1 MGIEEILEEAK
12 AVVRRIVPETVEIT
26 QVDYEGPV
34 IVLYTKNM
42 EAFAESNDLVR
53 QIAQQLR
60 RRITV
65 RPDPSLLMPPED
77 AERSIREIIP
87 ADAQITNIFFEQ
99 ETGEVTI
106 EALSPGLVIGKH
118 GSVLNEL
125 KRKIGWAPKV
135 VRAPPIPSKTVEEI
149 RQYLRSIRDE
159 RLGFMKQIGRRIARE
174 VPTGENYV
182 RITSLGGFRQVGRS
196 AALLST
202 RESKILID
210 CGILISED
218 NGSPYLNAPEVLP
231 LDSIDGV
238 VVTHAHLDH
247 SGLVPALYK
256 YGYTGPVYT
265 TPPTRDMMS
274 LLQLDF
280 IKVAM
285 GEARK
290 PAYESS
296 HIRGQV
302 ANTIPLKYGETT
314 DIAPD
319 VRLTFQN
326 AGHILGS
333 AVAHFHIGDGM
344 YNVAMSGDIKFE
356 KTWLFNPAV
365 NKFPRLETLVLE
377 STYGGYHDVQP
388 SRHEAAQAFRDII
401 GRVLRRGGKVLVPVF
416 AVGRSQEVML
426 VLEEAMRNRS
436 IPEAPVYLDGMIWEA
451 TAIHTAY
458 PEYLNSQLRT
468 QIFQTGENPFLA
480 PVFRRVETADMR
492 ANIIDD
498 VEPCV
503 VLATSGMMSGGPVL
517 EYFKGWADNP
527 LHALLFVGFQSEGSL
542 GRRIQ
547 REAREITLN
556 DRGNPLTL
564 AIKTD
569 METIDGFSGHSDRI
583 QLLNY
588 VGTMD
593 PRPERVIVNHGEEY
607 KCSDLASSLYKKFGM
622 ETRAPMN
629 LETIR
634 LK

>member
-1 MGIEEILEEAK
+1 
-12 AVVRRIVPETVEIT
+12 T
-26 QVDYEGPV
+26 
-34 IVLYTKNM
+34 
-42 EAFAESNDLVR
+42 
-53 QIAQQLR
+53 
-60 RRITV
+60 
-65 RPDPSLLMPPED
+65 
-77 AERSIREIIP
+77 
-87 ADAQITNIFFEQ
+87 
-99 ETGEVTI
+99 
-106 EALSPGLVIGKH
+106 
-118 GSVLNEL
+118 
-125 KRKIGWAPKV
+125 
-135 VRAPPIPSKTVEEI
+135 
-149 RQYLRSIRDE
+149 
-159 RLGFMKQIGRRIARE
+159 
-174 VPTGENYV
+174 
-182 RITSLGGFRQVGRS
+182 
-196 AALLST
+196 LLST
-202 RESKILID
+202 RESKILVD
-210 CGILISED
+210 CGVLISED
-218 NGSPYLNAPEVLP
+218 NGSPYLNAPEVMP
-231 LDSIDGV
+231 LSSIDAV
-238 VVTHAHLDH
+238 VITHAHLDH

-256 YGYTGPVYT
+256 YGYEGPVYA
-265 TPPTRDMMS
+265 TPPTRDTMS
-274 LLQLDF
+274 LLQVDF

-290 PAYESS
+290 PPYDSS
-296 HIRGQV
+296 NIRQCV
-302 ANTIPLKYGETT
+302 ARTIPLKYGETT

-333 AVAHFHIGDGM
+333 ATAHFHIGDGL

-365 NKFPRLETLVLE
+365 NKFPRLETLVIE

-388 SRHEAAQAFRDII
+388 SRHDAAAQFKEIL

-426 VLEEAMRNRS
+426 VLEEAMRTGQ

-468 QIFQTGENPFLA
+468 QIFQTGENPFLS
-480 PVFRRVETADMR
+480 PMFKRVETSDMR

-498 VEPCV
+498 VEPCI

-556 DRGNPLTL
+556 DKGNPLTL
-564 AIKTD
+564 QIKLD
-569 METIDGFSGHSDRI
+569 VETIDGFSGHSDRL

-588 VGTMD
+588 VGTME
-593 PRPERVIVNHGEEY
+593 PRP
-607 KCSDLASSLYKKFGM
+607 
-622 ETRAPMN
+622 
-629 LETIR
+629 
-634 LK
+634 